1 MRRSKFRRQTVL
13 LLLTSPLLSCATSQP
28 AAEAPPPQN
37 SSSEWAAGVFT
48 PPTAPLVAPAEGVPA
63 NTVAQATP
71 AEAPAEEPPPP
82 ESVTPDPW
90 PKSAELNG
98 TKYTVYQP
106 QVDSWNDYVYRAHAA
121 VSVLPPGSKNPVFGV
136 IELSANTIVDKL
148 AQAVHLE
155 NLTVLKAT
163 FPSVPKKAPAYQKA
177 IQSLVAQGPATMSL
191 ARLEAAVG
199 IEGAE
204 RTARRVPV
212 LNEPPRIVFRSSA
225 TVLVLIHGDAVWRP
239 VSGTSLSRVLNTRA
253 CVLSAA
259 GGAVYVHVLNG
270 FMTAPSLNGPWTVAT
285 VLPPG
290 ATQTAETLAEKN
302 VVDLM
307 QGPADDTTGL
317 RPSLV
322 NGAPGVVVATQPTE
336 IIITQGPMNWAPLEG
351 TQLLYVQNT
360 NGNVFQDM
368 VDQQYYVLVTGRWF
382 RAPALTGPWAH
393 VPGSSLPRDF
403 SLIPVTSPK
412 ENVLASVPGTAEAQE
427 AAISAQVPQMAT
439 IYRSKVSFEPVIS
452 GAPVLQPI
460 PDTPLQYVFNTPD
473 AIIMVSPS
481 EWYAVQTG
489 VWFRAPSVSGP
500 WAVASAVPPVI
511 YSIPP
516 SAPLFYTTFVQIY
529 AATPETVVVGY
540 TPGYTGVVVEPN
552 GLVVYGT
559 GYSYVAYVGP
569 DVWYPPPV
577 TYGYA
582 ANLTY
587 TPWTGLRWAS
597 PSAGASDTIATR
609 RRPTGVPCRTPTT
622 VRRMG
627 RMAARPPGART
638 GGRPPPA
645 TSTTGTERRR
655 PSPGTPRATTLGRAT
670 PGAARWERPTTPSPG
685 GRLRA
690 RAAKSTTST
699 PGIPRTT
706 RAAQPTTPA
715 PASAPRAAGPRSP
728 TPLASRAL
736 SDTGR

>member
-1 MRRSKFRRQTVL
+1 M
-13 LLLTSPLLSCATSQP
+13 
-28 AAEAPPPQN
+28 
-37 SSSEWAAGVFT
+37 FT
-48 PPTAPLVAPAEGVPA
+48 PPTAPLVAPAEGAPA

-82 ESVTPDPW
+82 ETVTPDPW

-136 IELSANTIVDKL
+136 IELSANTIVDKQ

-163 FPSVPKKAPAYQKA
+163 FPSVPKKAPTYQKA

-204 RTARRVPV
+204 RNARRVPV

-225 TVLVLIHGDAVWRP
+225 TVLVLIHGDPVWRP

-290 ATQTAETLAEKN
+290 AAQTAETLAEKN

-489 VWFRAPSVSGP
+489 VWFTAPSVSGP

-540 TPGYTGVVVEPN
+540 TPWVHRRGGGAEWLSRLRDGLQLRGLRRAGRLVPAARHLWLRGQPHLHAVDGLCGGLRHRLGRRALLLRAGALLGCHALRLPRCGLWGVWRR
-552 GLVVYGT
+552 GRLGT
-559 GYSYVAYVGP
+559 ARVGGHHRQHL
-569 DVWYPPPV
+569 PPV
-577 TYGYA
+577 RCDVGRHPGLLGLQRLDGQRLEQQGGDVLQLRHRA
-582 ANLTY
+582 GLCGPEQPSPQRLHREFRVQHARRNLQ
-587 TPWTGLRWAS
+587 PQH
-597 PSAGASDTIATR
+597 R
-609 RRPTGVPCRTPTT
+609 RRRRGQPDHRHQCRWPVEHLRTRHGDGAGGANHP
-622 VRRMG
+622 RGPG
-627 RMAARPPGART
+627 R
-638 GGRPPPA
+638 
-645 TSTTGTERRR
+645 
-655 PSPGTPRATTLGRAT
+655 
-670 PGAARWERPTTPSPG
+670 
-685 GRLRA
+685 
-690 RAAKSTTST
+690 
-699 PGIPRTT
+699 
-706 RAAQPTTPA
+706 
-715 PASAPRAAGPRSP
+715 
-728 TPLASRAL
+728 
-736 SDTGR
+736 